1 MSTKRIVYL
10 ITFFLSIQSY
20 QTIQSQS
27 VAQQQV
33 NIALNWQ
40 HQFQFAGYYAAIK
53 KGYYKEEGLEVN
65 LIENTQNQSAI
76 EAVLKGEA
84 EYGVT
89 SSELVVA
96 RANGKPVVILAS
108 IFQHSPIV
116 LISRSESNL
125 RYLADYVGKTIMTT
139 PFDKYEI
146 SLMFAKEGIDPR
158 RINFI
163 PHEYTL
169 DPLINKKI
177 DGTIDYISMQPNQ
190 LKNKGIEPRVMSPI
204 DYGID
209 FYGDAF
215 FSSENEINKNP
226 LRAEQMTRATLR
238 GWEYAMINK
247 EEIIDYILT
256 IPSIKKRG
264 ITRSDLQNEAK
275 KMEELI
281 QPKYIEIGHIN
292 PHRWDKIA
300 QMFASQG
307 MIPENYSLDG
317 FIVMP
322 GSPYQRQHYI
332 VRIITILLFSA
343 TAMFLIVLL
352 LNQRLKKIVNKRTL
366 ELAKLVNKDE
376 ALQRALPDLMFVFD
390 KECRITDY
398 HPRDGR
404 IGFAVAPNQFL
415 GKNIR
420 EILPEYIYQVTRKN
434 VDLVLNTGKVTTDT
448 YVLDI
453 ELKQN
458 HYETRYVPCGK
469 QEVLAIVR
477 NITDRVEKEAELQES
492 HEKLKITSEA
502 LKANLIELE
511 IAKHKAELSNQLKT
525 QFLANMSHEIR
536 TPMNGIIGFLQILR
550 EMDLSKEEQDS
561 YIDLV
566 NKSGRRLMDTIND
579 IVEMSKIEAGYVEV
593 NYQEVNVCET
603 LHYYLN
609 FFNLQVK
616 EKGLRMSLNIPDDE
630 NEMVIVTDRHKLE
643 STLTNLLRNAIK
655 FTHEGRIEFGFT
667 RSCDEILFFVKDTG
681 IGIPASR
688 QKAIFERFVQ
698 AEIEMSRSHEGSGLG
713 LAISK
718 AYIQKLNG
726 KIWVESLENVGSTF
740 YFSLPCNTQ
749 SLMNDTHKIVCNNVS
764 TV

>member
-1 MSTKRIVYL
+1 
-10 ITFFLSIQSY
+10 
-20 QTIQSQS
+20 
-27 VAQQQV
+27 
-33 NIALNWQ
+33 
-40 HQFQFAGYYAAIK
+40 
-53 KGYYKEEGLEVN
+53 
-65 LIENTQNQSAI
+65 
-76 EAVLKGEA
+76 
-84 EYGVT
+84 
-89 SSELVVA
+89 
-96 RANGKPVVILAS
+96 
-108 IFQHSPIV
+108 
-116 LISRSESNL
+116 
-125 RYLADYVGKTIMTT
+125 
-139 PFDKYEI
+139 
-146 SLMFAKEGIDPR
+146 
-158 RINFI
+158 
-163 PHEYTL
+163 
-169 DPLINKKI
+169 
-177 DGTIDYISMQPNQ
+177 
-190 LKNKGIEPRVMSPI
+190 
-204 DYGID
+204 
-209 FYGDAF
+209 
-215 FSSENEINKNP
+215 
-226 LRAEQMTRATLR
+226 MTRATLR

-398 HPRDGR
+398 HPCDGR
-404 IGFAVAPNQFL
+404 IGFAVAPNRFL

-458 HYETRYVPCGK
+458 HYETLYVPCGK

-566 NKSGRRLMDTIND
+566 NKSRRRLMDTIND

-655 FTHEGRIEFGFT
+655 FIHEGRIEFGFT